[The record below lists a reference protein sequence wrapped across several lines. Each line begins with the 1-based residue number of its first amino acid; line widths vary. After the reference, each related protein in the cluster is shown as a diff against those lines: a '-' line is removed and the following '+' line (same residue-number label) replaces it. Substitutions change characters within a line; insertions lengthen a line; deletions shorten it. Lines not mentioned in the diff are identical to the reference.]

1 MFSVAWVILTS
12 ERGEGECSV
21 GQQGGVHDQEA
32 AGEVGKQESG
42 HGENVNSSNMSLHKK
57 A

>member
-1 MFSVAWVILTS
+1 MNKLSWVILTS
-12 ERGEGECSV
+12 ERGKGECSV

-42 HGENVNSSNMSLHKK
+42 HGENVNSSNML
-57 A
+57 